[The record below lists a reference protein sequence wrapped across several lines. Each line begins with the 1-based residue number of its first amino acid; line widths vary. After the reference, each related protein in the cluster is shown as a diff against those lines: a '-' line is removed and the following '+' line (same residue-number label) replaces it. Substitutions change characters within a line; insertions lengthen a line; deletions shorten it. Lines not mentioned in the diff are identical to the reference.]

1 MIFSRKPS
9 KHTQLYSMTAGG
21 ISLKKYGNELHIF
34 EKSPESA
41 QSAHAYCINQVSAVA
56 YSGHQ
61 LALIEIEEDILLTKI
76 RECRLRQTIS

>member
-1 MIFSRKPS
+1 
-9 KHTQLYSMTAGG
+9 MTAGG

-41 QSAHAYCINQVSAVA
+41 QSAHAYFINQASAVA
-56 YSGHQ
+56 YSGHK
-61 LALIEIEEDILLTKI
+61 ALIEIEEDILLTKI